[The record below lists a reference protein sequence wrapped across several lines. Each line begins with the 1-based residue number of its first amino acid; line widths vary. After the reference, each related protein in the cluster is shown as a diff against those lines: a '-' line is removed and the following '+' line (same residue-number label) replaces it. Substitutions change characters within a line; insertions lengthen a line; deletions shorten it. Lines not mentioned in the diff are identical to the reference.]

1 MESKTDVV
9 INYDCDVVF
18 PVSSYVSAYNMI
30 LNEGYDLVYPYGQGH
45 YQKKITVDDQL
56 INTFVGD
63 FTEAPFANHPKFEQ
77 STSDYGWAQF
87 FNRQSYID
95 GGMEN
100 ENFISYGYEDNER
113 PERFTRLGYKVGR
126 VDGTIYHM
134 EHARTQNSWFTN
146 PHIQNNKNLYE
157 QLKGM
162 TDEELK
168 NYYQTVDYVIRRK
181 ENA

>member
-1 MESKTDVV
+1 M
-9 INYDCDVVF
+9 
-18 PVSSYVSAYNMI
+18 
-30 LNEGYDLVYPYGQGH
+30 
-45 YQKKITVDDQL
+45 
-56 INTFVGD
+56 
-63 FTEAPFANHPKFEQ
+63 
-77 STSDYGWAQF
+77 
-87 FNRQSYID
+87 
-95 GGMEN
+95 
-100 ENFISYGYEDNER
+100 
-113 PERFTRLGYKVGR
+113 GR